1 LTGRR
6 VASVPEAQ
14 VSGDGVNRCLQW
26 TSDAGPLFV
35 KLAPAERLW
44 VFEAEAEGLAALAAA
59 SAIRVPEVQATG
71 IAGREAFLAIEWL
84 DLCSP
89 TASSE
94 AVLGAELARQH
105 RSTAA
110 RHGWHRDNTIGP
122 TIQRNDFEAE
132 WAQFYADRRLRVQLD
147 LAEAGGHGGRWIE
160 RGRRVVDCVP
170 ALLAGHVPVPSL
182 LHGDLWAGNHAAD
195 TTGRPVV
202 FDPSVHYGDR
212 ETDLEMTRLFGG
224 YGREFYAAYESAWP
238 LDTGAAARAPLY
250 DLYHVLNHL
259 NLFGG
264 GYRRQAEELIE
275 RLLASVRG

>member
-1 LTGRR
+1 MG
-6 VASVPEAQ
+6 
-14 VSGDGVNRCLQW
+14 RCLRW
-26 TSDAGPLFV
+26 VSDAGPLFI
-35 KLAPAERLW
+35 KLMPVDRLW
-44 VFEAEAEGLAALAAA
+44 VLEAEAEGLAALATA
-59 SAIRVPEVQATG
+59 SAIRVPEVHATG
-71 IAGREAFLAIEWL
+71 IADREAFFAIEWL
-84 DLCSP
+84 DLRSP

-94 AVLGAELARQH
+94 AAFGAELARQH

-122 TIQRNDFEAE
+122 TIQRNDVDAD
-132 WAQFYADRRLRVQLD
+132 WAHFYADRRLRAQLD
-147 LAEAGGHGGRWIE
+147 LAEAGGHGGNWLE
-160 RGRRVVDCVP
+160 RGRRLIERVP

-195 TTGRPVV
+195 AAGRPVV
-202 FDPSVHYGDR
+202 FDPSVYYGDR
-212 ETDLEMTRLFGG
+212 ETDIAMTRLFGG
-224 YGREFYAAYESAWP
+224 YGREFYAEYESAWP